1 MADMDDLDRRFAELV
16 SQIERKEQRRI
27 KKEAAKEWSHLPRYR
42 RQRRRRIVLVVAS
55 VLVVVTGVVVVYR
68 PGWIAPVGRGLSA
81 RFVETRENHR
91 GPVPEETAPVAVTPE
106 PVSPFE
112 GSPAKDYAEGVRGIT
127 LPKARATGGLSREDV
142 ATALR
147 RTREM
152 LVAAHLDR
160 KTLAGGR
167 PTALVKLL
175 HPELRAWFLKN
186 LDNRKVRKGHPN
198 TRYWVTS
205 LAPKAAELATG
216 VIKVNGRT
224 KYVPFHEG
232 GRTGAKI
239 MVNYLFVYAVRRP
252 GQPEQSG
259 RIIAHSI
266 GEVVTYR
273 EDGRLVVW
281 PVSWNGGSVTG
292 ARCDVEDG
300 FVHPYYDDSVPDK
313 ELAKATGAPVDPY
326 ELDRESRDEE
336 CTLAS
341 RV

>member
-1 MADMDDLDRRFAELV
+1 MADMDDLDKRFAELV
-16 SQIERKEQRRI
+16 SQIEHKEQRRI

-42 RQRRRRIVLVVAS
+42 RQRRRRIVLAVAS
-55 VLVVVTGVVVVYR
+55 VLVVAAGAVVVYR
-68 PGWIAPVGRGLSA
+68 PEWITPVGRGLSA
-81 RFVETRENHR
+81 RFVETRESHR

-112 GSPAKDYAEGVRGIT
+112 GSPAKDYAEGVKGIT

-147 RTREM
+147 HARKL

-175 HPELRAWFLKN
+175 PLEQREWFLKD
-186 LDNRKVRKGHPN
+186 LDNRKPKKGHFN

-224 KYVPFHEG
+224 KYVPFHER
-232 GRTGAKI
+232 GRTGVKI
-239 MVNYLFVYAVRRP
+239 TTNHLFVYAVRRP
-252 GQPEQSG
+252 GQTGQGE
-259 RIIAHSI
+259 RIIVHSI
-266 GEVVTYR
+266 GKLLAYR
-273 EDGRLVVW
+273 EDGRLVLW
-281 PVSWNGGSVTG
+281 PVSWNDGDVTG

-326 ELDRESRDEE
+326 TLDPESQDED
-336 CTLAS
+336 CRPAS